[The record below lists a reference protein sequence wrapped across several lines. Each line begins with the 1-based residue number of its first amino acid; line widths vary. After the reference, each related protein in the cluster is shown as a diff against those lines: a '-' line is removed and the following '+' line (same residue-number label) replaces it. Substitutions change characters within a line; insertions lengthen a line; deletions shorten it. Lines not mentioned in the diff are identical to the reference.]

1 MPMDRIPTLWAGA
14 TSHKT
19 DPRPPHQGRDPLGGS
34 QSLIAAEHSTSI
46 LCQSGLGRTRRSPST
61 TTPHLPQKD
70 QKARAPGTPPPT
82 KTSRPLAHGGSPDAA
97 PTALLTAAGEKKPT
111 QEGGPALGSPPPGGG
126 PGPCAW
132 PVGTCPPPPTG
143 EKQPRPHG
151 FRCSHG
157 KKRAFGPPRGGGA
170 RRLPSSAPARAKWRE
185 LQDIPGAA
193 RGAPPHP
200 GAGGADPAD
209 PPDAA
214 RSHPPPVH
222 PRPRRAAPLGLR
234 LGDQNM
240 KGMATSHAKPHSE
253 GKECRQVSDS
263 ATICQHGLI
272 EETGPARRISDLC
285 EVSRVRRL
293 QRQADVL
300 PLAPWRSLEHTYR
313 LPAPL
318 SFSGPQ
324 LSFLLGG
331 ASS

>member
-1 MPMDRIPTLWAGA
+1 MRIF
-14 TSHKT
+14 
-19 DPRPPHQGRDPLGGS
+19 PP
-34 QSLIAAEHSTSI
+34 I
-46 LCQSGLGRTRRSPST
+46 LHVP
-61 TTPHLPQKD
+61 
-70 QKARAPGTPPPT
+70 
-82 KTSRPLAHGGSPDAA
+82 RPLAHGGPPDAA
-97 PTALLTAAGEKKPT
+97 PTALLTAAGEKNPT

-126 PGPCAW
+126 PGPCAR

-157 KKRAFGPPRGGGA
+157 KKRALCPPRGGGA
-170 RRLPSSAPARAKWRE
+170 RRLPSSAPARGSPAGPSPSPALRPPARLAPSKVAR
-185 LQDIPGAA
+185 AA
-193 RGAPPHP
+193 GYTRGCQGGTPHP

-222 PRPRRAAPLGLR
+222 PRLRRAAPLGLR

-240 KGMATSHAKPHSE
+240 KGMATSPAKPHSE

-272 EETGPARRISDLC
+272 EETGPARHISDLC
-285 EVSRVRRL
+285 EVSWVRRL

-313 LPAPL
+313 PPAPL

-331 ASS
+331 ASC